1 MKKIPKN
8 KQASEGA
15 ERRQGA
21 SLLLADTVCS
31 VLGGRINAE
40 HTLRDLAINGN
51 DVMKM
56 GFKGGNRSAWH
67 YSPAWMPFWEKEYRM
82 NESEVTPKSWTIF

>member
-1 MKKIPKN
+1 MKKIPEN

-21 SLLLADTVCS
+21 SLLLADAVCS
-31 VLGGRINAE
+31 VLGEGRINAE

-56 GFKGGNRSAWH
+56 GFKGKQIGLALQPCLDAVLGERI
-67 YSPAWMPFWEKEYRM
+67 P
-82 NESEVTPKSWTIF
+82 NERE

>member
-21 SLLLADTVCS
+21 SLLLADAVLFA
-31 VLGGRINAE
+31 LGGWINAE
-40 HTLRDLAINGN
+40 HNKARISLTGT
-51 DVMKM
+51 
-56 GFKGGNRSAWH
+56 GFV
-67 YSPAWMPFWEKEYRM
+67 E
-82 NESEVTPKSWTIF
+82 